1 MAHIR
6 KKGASWVADVCVDK
20 KRRSKSFSTKR
31 DALAWANDQEQDG
44 ILARHT
50 LQDALDA
57 YEAIAESHKGYQ
69 SELSRLKSLSVI
81 GSKYLETLTAARI
94 TAWRDSRLL
103 EVAPVSVRREMIVLS
118 SVLRLCRDEWGW
130 MRHNPMATVT
140 KPSAGPARRRGISQV
155 EIDAI
160 CYNLDGMRQGKQV
173 AAMFR
178 LSIETGMRL
187 SELLSLTWE
196 DVQEKYVVLRD
207 TKNGDAR
214 HVPLSP
220 VARSI
225 IEGRRG
231 IDPDKVFTLTPYVAS
246 QTFRRGRG
254 AHKTVHFHDARSE
267 AITRLSKKLDVLQLA
282 KMIGHR
288 DIKSLMFYY
297 AEKAD
302 DIADRL

>member
-6 KKGASWVADVCVDK
+6 KVGAAWVCEVCVDR

-31 DALAWANDQEQDG
+31 EAVAWSHDQEQDG

-50 LQDALDA
+50 LQEALDR
-57 YEAIAESHKGYQ
+57 YIPIAESHKGWQ

-81 GSKYLETLTAARI
+81 GHYSLEFLTAAKI
-94 TAWRDSRLL
+94 TDWRDARLK
-103 EVAPVSVRREMIVLS
+103 EVAPVSVRREFIVLA

-130 MRHNPMATVT
+130 LRNNPLQAVKKPATSV
-140 KPSAGPARRRGISQV
+140 PRRRGISQE
-155 EIDAI
+155 EIDSI
-160 CYNLDGMRQGKQV
+160 CENLDGMRQGKQV

-187 SELLSLTWE
+187 SELLSLEWK
-196 DVQEKYVVLRD
+196 DVQVKSVILRD
-207 TKNGDAR
+207 TKNGDPR
-214 HVPLSP
+214 HVPLSIA
-220 VARSI
+220 ARSI
-225 IEGRRG
+225 IDNRRK

-254 AHKTVHFHDARSE
+254 IHKTVHFHDARSE

-288 DIKSLMFYY
+288 DVKSLMFYY
-297 AEKAD
+297 AEKPE